1 MSTALPIPQRC
12 SARPRSGGLVVPWV
26 SLIHNGHA
34 AFGSLDRARTRR
46 AFLSRLCQLCGDP
59 LNERFIA
66 IVRPADAANGY
77 SPEPGI
83 HPECHPYAASSC
95 PMLNGT
101 ASRYRAQF
109 VMATHP
115 AGRPCAEPT
124 CPCPSQAA
132 AAGPSARLGSPAD
145 RYEAWM
151 IDSQSYRII
160 SEDSKS
166 SERPLGIDLNVPI
179 LRKRLL
185 REAALG
191 DKETELFNL
200 LQAALGLTD

>member
-1 MSTALPIPQRC
+1 MTTAPAIPERC
-12 SARPRSGGLVVPWV
+12 SARPRSGGLVVPYV

-34 AFGSLDRARTRR
+34 VFGSLDRARTHQ
-46 AFLSRLCQLCGDP
+46 AFLDRLCQLCGDP

-66 IVRPADAANGY
+66 LVRPADAAHGY

-101 ASRYRAQF
+101 ASRYRARS
-109 VMATHP
+109 VLATHP
-115 AGRPCAEPT
+115 AGRPCADPT
-124 CPCPSQAA
+124 CPCPSQTAA
-132 AAGPSARLGSPAD
+132 ADSSARLGRPAD

-151 IDSQSYRII
+151 IDSRNYRII
-160 SEDSKS
+160 AAEGTK
-166 SERPLGIDLNVPI
+166 RPVGIDVNVPI
-179 LRKRLL
+179 LRKRIL

-191 DKETELFNL
+191 DEETKLLNL